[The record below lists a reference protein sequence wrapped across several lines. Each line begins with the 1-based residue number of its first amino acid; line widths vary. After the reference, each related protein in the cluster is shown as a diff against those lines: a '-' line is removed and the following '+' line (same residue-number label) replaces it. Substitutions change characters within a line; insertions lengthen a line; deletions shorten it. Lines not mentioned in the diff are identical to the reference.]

1 MDCLDGMNAVEKRHT
16 AFPGVAKSKRGKINS
31 FLVEL
36 TTPT

>member
-1 MDCLDGMNAVEKRHT
+1 MDCLDRMNAVEKRHT
-16 AFPGVAKSKRGKINS
+16 SFPGVAKSKGSKINS